1 MRLFILTKL
10 ELKLL
15 FKEGIIY
22 LYALLGIIYLVILF
36 LIPTEYRT
44 KAGVLLIFTDPAAMG
59 LFFIGLVIL
68 LEKSQRVFSSLSV
81 TPIKSLEYVIAKSLA
96 FLLLGYIVS
105 LLLYL
110 TFRENLLAITLSV
123 LLTSVFFSFIAIALA
138 LNSASL
144 NGFLA
149 LSIGVEILLCG
160 PSVLYFFKIVKSR
173 IWLFHPGV
181 ASISLMFNKEVGYSI
196 LSLIIW
202 TSLSFLVANKETKK
216 ALVENRKCAL

>member
-1 MRLFILTKL
+1 MRLFTLTKL

-22 LYALLGIIYLVILF
+22 LYALLGIIYLAILF
-36 LIPTEYRT
+36 LIPTGYRT

-59 LFFIGLVIL
+59 LFFMDSVIL
-68 LEKSQRVFSSLSV
+68 LEKSQRVFSSLSI

-123 LLTSVFFSFIAIALA
+123 LLTSLFFSFTAIALA

-149 LSIGVEILLCG
+149 LSIGAEILLCS
-160 PSVLYFFKIVKSR
+160 PSILFFFKIIKSR
-173 IWLFHPGV
+173 IWLLHPGV
-181 ASISLMFNKEVGYSI
+181 ASISLMLNKEVGYSI
-196 LSLIIW
+196 LSLFVW

>member
-59 LFFIGLVIL
+59 LFFIGSVIL

-81 TPIKSLEYVIAKSLA
+81 TPIKKIGRASC
-96 FLLLGYIVS
+96 
-105 LLLYL
+105 
-110 TFRENLLAITLSV
+110 RERV
-123 LLTSVFFSFIAIALA
+123 
-138 LNSASL
+138 
-144 NGFLA
+144 
-149 LSIGVEILLCG
+149 
-160 PSVLYFFKIVKSR
+160 
-173 IWLFHPGV
+173 
-181 ASISLMFNKEVGYSI
+181 
-196 LSLIIW
+196 
-202 TSLSFLVANKETKK
+202 
-216 ALVENRKCAL
+216 